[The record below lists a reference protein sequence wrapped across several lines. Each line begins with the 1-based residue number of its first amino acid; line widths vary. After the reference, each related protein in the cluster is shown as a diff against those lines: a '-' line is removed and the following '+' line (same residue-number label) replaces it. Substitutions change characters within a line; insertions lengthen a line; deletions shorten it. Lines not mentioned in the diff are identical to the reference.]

1 MIFLKYKQP
10 KAEYVQ
16 FQRLVLGVLMLIA
29 VLSQR
34 VEFLY
39 AFVMLSSIGFITTTS
54 YSPTTMLFK
63 LFHYLFGKP
72 LFTTAPQY
80 AHSYITYR
88 LAEIFEDLMRI
99 AFGLLVL
106 YLFDYVPLVSWMMAS
121 FMGIAMLVSGL
132 FGFCFSSLVYIGY
145 QKLLQKMDLVDE

>member
-1 MIFLKYKQP
+1 MIFFKYKQP

-16 FQRLVLGVLMLIA
+16 FQRLVHGLLILTA
-29 VLSQR
+29 VLFQMMDF
-34 VEFLY
+34 VY
-39 AFVMLSSIGFITTTS
+39 AFVILSIISFVTTIY
-54 YSPTTMLFK
+54 YSPTTLLFK
-63 LFHYLFGKP
+63 LIEFVFGQA

-99 AFGLLVL
+99 SGGLVIV
-106 YLFDYVPLVSWMMAS
+106 YLHTFSPLAAWMMAA
-121 FMGIAMLVSGL
+121 FMGIAMMVSSF

-145 QKLLQKMDLVDE
+145 KKLMHRTSTLDE